1 MYTQNDIDSI
11 NAQQRKRTLL
21 WLIPELLLLASLIV
35 SFINRIEWLTSV
47 IFALLCAVVVFSLT
61 VSILPVKRYR
71 DFLRNAVHGRNRVD
85 TVAFDAIDRQI
96 VNREG
101 VRFYPVTMRAD
112 TIKEELDERQY
123 YWDANLPFPEWRE
136 NEKITL
142 TSHERMITGWQRA
155 AL

>member
-11 NAQQRKRTLL
+11 NAQLRKRTLL
-21 WLIPELLLLASLIV
+21 WLIPELLLLAILIV

-47 IFALLCAVVVFSLT
+47 IFALLCAVAVFSLT

-71 DFLRNAVHGRNRVD
+71 NFLRNAVHGRNRVD
-85 TVAFDAIDRQI
+85 TVAFDTIDREI
-96 VNREG
+96 VSREG

-123 YWDANLPFPEWRE
+123 YWDANQPFPEWQQS
-136 NEKITL
+136 EKIIL

-155 AL
+155 TI